1 MEGNLNARRRVEY
14 VQKLLQEI
22 GLEKERIR
30 MVNLSSAMGSYFAEA
45 TTEIMAE
52 ILKIGLN
59 PLKQN
64 GTETED

>member
-1 MEGNLNARRRVEY
+1 
-14 VQKLLQEI
+14 LLQEI

-64 GTETED
+64 GTEQEA